1 LTPYARY
8 FVIDDGGDDL
18 ETFLDLPADRF
29 KFLRAEGTTV

>member
-8 FVIDDGGDDL
+8 FVIDGGDDL